1 MGFVSQRRNNQ
12 NSEAKTQ
19 GTVAQKLTLDGVQY
33 IFELE
38 NLFTYYIFMTYS
50 KKNNVFQE
58 ISDTK
63 WDEIKEEKARTAS
76 DGIELVKKFS
86 REQCIEIKRI
96 SKLAL
101 VAPEFLTR
109 KA

>member
-1 MGFVSQRRNNQ
+1 
-12 NSEAKTQ
+12 
-19 GTVAQKLTLDGVQY
+19 
-33 IFELE
+33 
-38 NLFTYYIFMTYS
+38 MTYS

-109 KA
+109 KAWCILFSIQNWDFETPMILWSRALLGPYSRSIRLLSSRAQL